1 MADLSPPETSSDDIS
16 SLLHNLLHSSSQPST
31 STTTTTNHHQPPP
44 TPPDNSRQFPGS
56 ALISEVSTLLDPNF
70 HFAGAYYSSSLSMET
85 IHDADCQSE
94 DETRVK
100 SASGRSSSKRTR
112 AAEVHNMSEKRRR
125 QRINEKMK
133 ALQKLIPNSSKTDK
147 ASMLDEAIDYLKQ
160 LQLQVQMLTMRNGS
174 SAVPFN
180 LTGAIQPP
188 SAGPLDEA
196 NSSKVGSFAAD
207 QEASMEATFNLS
219 SKPAFSDYRLMM
231 TKLSENNSGQAYV
244 PEPSMTVHYKPFSA
258 SMSSKARCKDT
269 SYCGQSSSSGVSS

>member
-1 MADLSPPETSSDDIS
+1 
-16 SLLHNLLHSSSQPST
+16 
-31 STTTTTNHHQPPP
+31 
-44 TPPDNSRQFPGS
+44 
-56 ALISEVSTLLDPNF
+56 
-70 HFAGAYYSSSLSMET
+70 
-85 IHDADCQSE
+85 
-94 DETRVK
+94 
-100 SASGRSSSKRTR
+100 
-112 AAEVHNMSEKRRR
+112 
-125 QRINEKMK
+125 
-133 ALQKLIPNSSKTDK
+133 
-147 ASMLDEAIDYLKQ
+147 
-160 LQLQVQMLTMRNGS
+160 MLTMRNGS

-258 SMSSKARCKDT
+258 SMSSK
-269 SYCGQSSSSGVSS
+269 V